1 MEALGIHVRRIEHEV
16 VHDAGPEKVLEVH
29 SVYGH
34 LCAPVRDVSLV
45 HEEETLFRKI
55 SVSIVNCVGQ
65 TDGTYLTNLNKERQK
80 FTVCF
85 KFGAIEGT

>member
-16 VHDAGPEKVLEVH
+16 ARGAVPEKVLEVL
-29 SVYGH
+29 SVCGYP
-34 LCAPVRDVSLV
+34 CAPVSDFFLV

-55 SVSIVNCVGQ
+55 SVSIINCVGQ